1 MDTHEV
7 SAFLRDLESIGRS
20 KMSGALVLVVD
31 DNENNRDILSRRLK
45 RQKYSVAVAENGLE
59 ALEIVERQKF
69 DLIILDIMMPGISG
83 LEVLRRLRKTYSVA
97 DLPII
102 IATARD
108 QSEDIVTA
116 LELGANDYITKPLD
130 FPVALARIQTQLEV
144 KQLSE
149 LKDEFIRMASHDLK
163 NPLAIVLGL
172 VRIIEKRVPP
182 GQVMTSDAHELL
194 SKITKRAL
202 EMQGIIEDFLDFH
215 ALQDGRLSLVKVR
228 TNLNEIAQ
236 EVVESNRDYANAKG
250 IHLSLNMDAELPHA
264 NADAD
269 RVMQVVRNLISN
281 ALKFSPHG
289 SAATVTT
296 RSEDSHVVLEV
307 SDTGPGLTTED
318 LDKVFTKYARLS
330 NKPTGGEKSSGLGL
344 AICKQMIDLHG
355 GEIGVRNNPEKGSSF
370 WFKLPV

>member
-1 MDTHEV
+1 
-7 SAFLRDLESIGRS
+7 
-20 KMSGALVLVVD
+20 MSGALVLIVD

-45 RQKYSVAVAENGLE
+45 RQKYNVSVAENGQE
-59 ALEIVERQKF
+59 ALEMVERQKF
-69 DLIILDIMMPGISG
+69 DLIILDVMMPGISG

-102 IATARD
+102 VATARD

-116 LELGANDYITKPLD
+116 LELGANDYITKPID

-144 KQLSE
+144 TQLSE

-163 NPLAIVLGL
+163 NPLSVVLGL

-182 GQVMTSDAHELL
+182 GQLMTPDAHDLL

-215 ALQDGRLSLVKVR
+215 ALQDGRLSLVKVQ

-236 EVVESNRDYANAKG
+236 EVVEGNRDYAMVKG
-250 IHLSLNMDAELPHA
+250 IQLSLNMDAELPRV

-269 RVMQVVRNLISN
+269 RVSQVVRNLISN

-289 SAATVTT
+289 SAATVST
-296 RSEDSHVVLEV
+296 RRENAHVVLEV

-318 LDKVFTKYARLS
+318 LEKVFTKYSRLS

-355 GEIGVRNNPEKGSSF
+355 GEIEVRNNPEKGASF
-370 WFKLPV
+370 WFKLPI

>member
-1 MDTHEV
+1 
-7 SAFLRDLESIGRS
+7 
-20 KMSGALVLVVD
+20 MSGALVLVVD
-31 DNENNRDILSRRLK
+31 DNENNRDILSRRLT
-45 RQKYSVAVAENGLE
+45 RQKYTVSVAENGQE
-59 ALEIVERQKF
+59 ALDIVERQKF

-108 QSEDIVTA
+108 QSEEIVSA

-163 NPLAIVLGL
+163 NPLAVVLGL

-182 GQVMTSDAHELL
+182 GQVMTPDAHDLL
-194 SKITKRAL
+194 SKITKRSL

-215 ALQDGRLSLVKVR
+215 ALQDGRLSLVKVQ

-236 EVVESNRDYANAKG
+236 EVVEGTRDYASVKG
-250 IHLSLNMDAELPHA
+250 IQLSLNMDAQLPPV

-281 ALKFSPHG
+281 ALKFSPPG
-289 SAATVTT
+289 SAAIVTT
-296 RSEDSHVVLEV
+296 RQENSHVVLEV
-307 SDTGPGLTTED
+307 SDTGPGLTIED
-318 LDKVFTKYARLS
+318 LEKVFTKYARLS

-344 AICKQMIDLHG
+344 AICKQMIDLHD
-355 GEIGVRNNPEKGSSF
+355 GEIGVKNNPEKGASF
-370 WFKLPV
+370 WFKLPIS